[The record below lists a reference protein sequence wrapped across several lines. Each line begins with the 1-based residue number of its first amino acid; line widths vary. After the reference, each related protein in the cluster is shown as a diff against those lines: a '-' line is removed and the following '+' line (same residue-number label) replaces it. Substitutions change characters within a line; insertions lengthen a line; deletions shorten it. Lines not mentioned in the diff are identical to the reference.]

1 MEIIRGNTVYKN
13 QIYVDFKVDFSFIR
27 VQWRKFLL
35 SIVEDHVMIYFLL
48 LLKSK
53 SKVGM

>member
-13 QIYVDFKVDFSFIR
+13 QIYVDFSFIR

-35 SIVEDHVMIYFLL
+35 SIVEDHVMIYLL
-48 LLKSK
+48 CLLKSK